1 MIQNELQSEEKWYP
15 LSLEYCNYALALVMF
30 SIRYSAVFWDTSKHF
45 SLVFSLTLA
54 MQAVQYLIFFP
65 TISIIYKIKITG
77 AQYAILN
84 YQNLLLNGNFSI
96 ILYIISCILIFFS
109 SIVLYIYGYCN
120 FIAYQGVPVK
130 NPYLSNISAMILFV
144 LMTTCT
150 APIMVD
156 CVIIYMDTM
165 NTIMIIFVIFTVLHL
180 FFWIFLW
187 VIFTVM
193 PAWRFKLRFSVSGN
207 ILVSNNSINLVY
219 DIHHSKNTK
228 DTNDGMMIV
237 MHHGN
242 IVAVQSKSTKKQIMQ
257 IVAKYAME
265 VDQSS
270 KGSKSSD
277 HNYTAHSRIYNTDAN
292 NSKNINERAR
302 DKEIDLGKNKISTEC
317 IYAKVN
323 KHKTHKKE
331 EEKNRVVSEEDYETV
346 S

>member
-1 MIQNELQSEEKWYP
+1 MG
-15 LSLEYCNYALALVMF
+15 
-30 SIRYSAVFWDTSKHF
+30 
-45 SLVFSLTLA
+45 
-54 MQAVQYLIFFP
+54 
-65 TISIIYKIKITG
+65 G

-96 ILYIISCILIFFS
+96 I
-109 SIVLYIYGYCN
+109 LYIYGYCN

-144 LMTTCT
+144 LIITCT

-207 ILVSNNSINLVY
+207 ILGSNNSINLVY

-257 IVAKYAME
+257 IIAKYAME

-270 KGSKSSD
+270 KDSKSSD
-277 HNYTAHSRIYNTDAN
+277 HKYAVHSRIYNTDAI
-292 NSKNINERAR
+292 NSK
-302 DKEIDLGKNKISTEC
+302 
-317 IYAKVN
+317 
-323 KHKTHKKE
+323 
-331 EEKNRVVSEEDYETV
+331 
-346 S
+346 